1 VKVLNID
8 ALVVLRKEFDE
19 VLKNKYI
26 LTTMASF
33 PLIFSV
39 AIPLIYMFTLPS
51 SVSRGDVAA
60 FRNMVPMF
68 DSMTPRQV
76 LLFFVVQS
84 NLPFYLLMPA
94 VIPTLISSYSIVGE
108 KKCGTLEPLLATPAS
123 TRDILLGKTLAAVI
137 PSVLITWIGFLIYMV
152 LVDVLTYDI
161 FNYPVLPSMVWVVS
175 IGIIAPLLSLMSV
188 YLSIV
193 VSSRVN
199 DIRAAQQVSA
209 VFIIPIMGLFVLQ
222 LFGYVSLNVSSL
234 TVAGF
239 FLLIVDILLIYAS
252 TKVFKREE
260 ILTKWA

>member
-1 VKVLNID
+1 V
-8 ALVVLRKEFDE
+8 
-19 VLKNKYI
+19 
-26 LTTMASF
+26 T
-33 PLIFSV
+33 
-39 AIPLIYMFTLPS
+39 
-51 SVSRGDVAA
+51 A
-60 FRNMVPMF
+60 FRGMVPAF
-68 DSMTPRQV
+68 DAMTPRQV
-76 LLFFVVQS
+76 LMYFVVQS

-137 PSVLITWIGFLIYMV
+137 PSVLITWLGFLIYMV
-152 LVDVLTYDI
+152 LVDVLTYNI
-161 FNYPVLPSMVWVVS
+161 FNYPVLPSMVWLVS

-209 VFIIPIMGLFVLQ
+209 VFVIPIMGLFVLQ
-222 LFGYVSLNVSSL
+222 LFGYVSLSLSSI
-234 TVAGF
+234 TIAGLL
-239 FLLIVDILLIYAS
+239 LLIVDAILIYVS

>member
-1 VKVLNID
+1 MNID

-26 LTTMASF
+26 LMTMASF

-39 AIPLIYMFTLPS
+39 AIPLIYIFTLPS
-51 SVSRGDVAA
+51 NVSRGDVAS
-60 FRNMVPMF
+60 FRSLVPMF
-68 DSMTPRQV
+68 DAMSPRQV
-76 LLFFVVQS
+76 LIYFVVQS

-108 KKCGTLEPLLATPAS
+108 KKCGTLEPLLATPAL

-137 PSVLITWIGFLIYMV
+137 PSVLITWVGFLIYTV

-161 FNYPVLPSMVWVVS
+161 FNYSILPNLIWIVS
-175 IGIIAPLLSLMSV
+175 VGITAPLLSLMSV

-193 VSSRVN
+193 VSSKVN

-209 VFIIPIMGLFVLQ
+209 VFVIPIMGLFVLQ

-234 TVAGF
+234 MTSS
-239 FLLIVDILLIYAS
+239 LLLLVVDIMLIYAS

>member
-1 VKVLNID
+1 
-8 ALVVLRKEFDE
+8 
-19 VLKNKYI
+19 
-26 LTTMASF
+26 M
-33 PLIFSV
+33 
-39 AIPLIYMFTLPS
+39 
-51 SVSRGDVAA
+51 AA
-60 FRNMVPMF
+60 FKGMVPAF
-68 DSMTPRQV
+68 DVMSPRQV
-76 LLFFVVQS
+76 LMYFVVQS

-137 PSVLITWIGFLIYMV
+137 PSVLITWLGFLIYMV
-152 LVDVLTYDI
+152 LVDALTYNI
-161 FNYPVLPSMVWVVS
+161 FNYPVLPSPVWLVS

-222 LFGYVSLNVSSL
+222 LFGYVSLSVGSI
-234 TVAGF
+234 TIAGVL
-239 FLLIVDILLIYAS
+239 LLIADAILIYAS